1 MTTAYQ
7 SLLVT
12 REAGVVTVTVNRPEK
27 LNALNVALVDELTAC
42 FRELGVD
49 PSARVVILTGAG
61 EKAFVAGADIAEL
74 AKLDSPGAERFA
86 ERGHALMWRIEN
98 LGKPVLAAVNG
109 FALGGGCELALACTF
124 RYASTNARLG
134 LPETG
139 LGLIPGYGGTQR
151 LPRLVGRG
159 LALEMILTGEPL
171 TATEAQAVGLVN
183 RVLPQE
189 ELLPAVKQTAAKI
202 AARSLP
208 VVRVALK
215 SVNEGANMGL
225 DAACRLESALFG
237 VVCGTADAREG
248 CQAFIEKRKPA
259 FQDR

>member
-1 MTTAYQ
+1 
-7 SLLVT
+7 
-12 REAGVVTVTVNRPEK
+12 
-27 LNALNVALVDELTAC
+27 
-42 FRELGVD
+42 
-49 PSARVVILTGAG
+49 
-61 EKAFVAGADIAEL
+61 
-74 AKLDSPGAERFA
+74 
-86 ERGHALMWRIEN
+86 MWRIEN

-109 FALGGGCELALACTF
+109 YALGGGCELALACSF

-159 LALEMILTGEPL
+159 LALEMILTGDPL
-171 TATEAQAVGLVN
+171 TATEAHEAGLVN

-202 AARSLP
+202 AARSQP
-208 VVRVALK
+208 VVRIALK
-215 SVNEGANMGL
+215 SVGEGANMGL

-237 VVCGTADAREG
+237 VVCATADAREG
-248 CQAFIEKRKPA
+248 CRAFLEKRKPA